1 MNKAPEQLESTPSA
15 GSAGTVQVNGASGT
29 PIAPVQ
35 AEATPRKLSR
45 VGRMIARVRRS
56 RLLRLGIAIAV
67 IGVVLLGLA
76 YGVLRVLGPKEK
88 FAPLSLPYV
97 QNFADVDPRTWF
109 ISDGVWSLRQ
119 EMLAQAANLNK
130 PADIYIPG
138 QIAKEQPYHIS
149 TYIALSKST
158 QEAGVNFNAQY
169 PKMTTQEHQVYIGRR
184 SEDAGT
190 DSSAQTPAPAME
202 LVAGYTDENGEFL
215 RQVAVPFDFDSEEY
229 RLDIYVLGNTY
240 TVQLNGQTMIERRPL
255 FFANGLVGY
264 HTLGPAK
271 FDTLKITTAETK
283 EPGEKIYISDFDQ
296 QPAGAGW
303 VPFSGEWEISD
314 GELFQAN
321 PAIQDAAIGYEGSA
335 FEDYVVQTT
344 FHHLTGAGGGLLF
357 NMVSPYQLNDA
368 HVVRYSEQTDS
379 IFWGYFDTEGIF
391 VRQGFIDVP
400 PPGTENHKLRV
411 YVGVDTYDIYLEE
424 QLLARGVPLH
434 EQADA
439 VEPGRTGGH
448 IGLITSRSTAAY
460 SLVEVFPLLGN
471 ATMLTVRSPDE
482 ATPAATDAPA
492 PAAMTTPRPTPQPA
506 ADSPAAGSTPPTAA
520 ATQELVP
527 TATPTIRSTATPL
540 AADSKAILQ
549 GATAAWTAAF
559 RGDLRAAGWRQLA
572 GQWRFRNDSL
582 VQEDPNGFD
591 LAIAY
596 ATNAFQNFDLTA
608 SFSHRDGN
616 GAGVLFNMPFTDR
629 LNGAH
634 MVRYSDRR
642 PGGIFWGYFDD
653 SGKFVGQGY
662 ANVSPPGDARHT
674 LRVVSEESTYSI
686 YLDDFLVASDLPL
699 RQNYGYAGLVAVQSS
714 VDFDSV
720 AVSGPDVTAAAGQ
733 TPSAIQQLAPAGV
746 YSGTQ
751 GFAEQRIISG
761 KWEVNDGLYRQTAPD
776 PADYVFSTGLYAS
789 EYTIE
794 ADVMLPQKPDAGG
807 GFMIQMP
814 ERGRKAGA
822 TVVRL
827 INGGQGVFWG
837 VYDESGAFR
846 GRGSVEL
853 PTKFEGE
860 TGYRLR
866 AAIKGNT
873 MDVWVDGE
881 MVAEGVVLPRT
892 EGWISLVAFG
902 GPIAFDNISVDV
914 GEAP

>member
-1 MNKAPEQLESTPSA
+1 MNPGTEQFKSIPPAEET
-15 GSAGTVQVNGASGT
+15 
-29 PIAPVQ
+29 I
-35 AEATPRKLSR
+35 AEATAVTPRQPSR
-45 VGRMIARVRRS
+45 IKRALARVRRS
-56 RLLRLGIAIAV
+56 RLLRLGIALAV
-67 IGVVLLGLA
+67 VAVVLLGLA

-88 FAPLSLPYV
+88 FAPLDLPYV
-97 QNFADVDPRTWF
+97 QDFSDIDPRTWF
-109 ISDGVWSLRQ
+109 ISDGIWSLRQ

-149 TYIALSKST
+149 TYITFAKST

-169 PKMTTQEHQVYIGRR
+169 PKMTTQQHQVFVARH
-184 SEDAGT
+184 SPDPGT
-190 DSSAQTPAPAME
+190 DNAATADIPAME
-202 LVAGYTDENGEFL
+202 LVAGYTDENGEFV
-215 RQVAVPFDFDSEEY
+215 RQVTVPFDFDSEEY
-229 RLDIYVLGNTY
+229 RLDVYVLGNTY

-255 FFANGLVGY
+255 FFANGLVGF

-303 VPFSGEWEISD
+303 VPFSGEWEIAD

-344 FHHLTGAGGGLLF
+344 FRHLTGSGGGLLF
-357 NMVSPYQLNDA
+357 NMVSPYQINDA

-379 IFWGYFDTEGIF
+379 IFWGFYDAEGIF
-391 VRQGFIDVP
+391 TRQGFVDVP
-400 PPGTENHKLRV
+400 PPGEENHKLRV
-411 YVGVDTYDIYLEE
+411 YVGAESYDVYLEE
-424 QLLARGVPLH
+424 QLLARGIPLH
-434 EQADA
+434 QPTDA
-439 VEPGRTGGH
+439 VEPGRAGGH
-448 IGLITSRSTAAY
+448 IGLITSRSTVAY

-471 ATMLTVRSPDE
+471 ATMLTVRSAE
-482 ATPAATDAPA
+482 ATPTPA
-492 PAAMTTPRPTPQPA
+492 E
-506 ADSPAAGSTPPTAA
+506 SPAAPATPVPTAEPAVDA
-520 ATQELVP
+520 AALETPMPAAATTQELVP
-527 TATPTIRSTATPL
+527 TSTPTLRSTATAL
-540 AADSKAILQ
+540 AATSKAILQ
-549 GATAAWTAAF
+549 GDAAAWTAAF
-559 RGDLRAAGWRQLA
+559 RGDLRTAGWRPLA

-591 LAIAY
+591 LGITY
-596 ATNAFQNFDLTA
+596 AANAFQKYSLTT

-616 GAGVLFNMPFTDR
+616 GAGVLFNMPYSDR

-642 PGGIFWGYFDD
+642 PGGIFWGYYDD

-662 ANVSPPGDARHT
+662 ANVTPPGDARHT
-674 LRVVSEESTYSI
+674 LRVVSDETTYSI
-686 YLDDFLVASDLPL
+686 YLDDYLVAADLPL
-699 RQNYGYAGLVAVQSS
+699 QQNYGYIGLIAVQSS

-720 AVSGPDVTAAAGQ
+720 AVGAADAPAVADT
-733 TPSAIQQLAPAGV
+733 TPMAVQPLAPAGI

-751 GFAEQRIISG
+751 GFAEQRIVSG
-761 KWEVNDGLYRQTAPD
+761 KWEISDGLYRQTAPD
-776 PADYVFSTGLYAS
+776 AADYVLNTGLYAS
-789 EYTIE
+789 EYTVE
-794 ADVMLPQKPDAGG
+794 ADILLPQKPDAGG
-807 GFMIQMP
+807 GFMVQMP

-846 GRGSVEL
+846 GRGSVDL

-860 TGYRLR
+860 TGYRLK
-866 AAIKGNT
+866 ATIKGNT
-873 MDVWVDGE
+873 MDVWVDDEQIAAGI
-881 MVAEGVVLPRT
+881 VLPRT

-902 GPIAFDNISVDV
+902 GPISFDNVVIDV
-914 GEAP
+914 GGNP